1 MVYPCTCSV
10 SFVMSYALTIK
21 SVLQPLAVIRSIF
34 IPWRQAESLKM
45 LNWNLMRSLQSFQLE
60 DGHPAFFYFCSK
72 YTNHRYNKIMYNNW
86 VFSLHE
92 TYLKY
97 KLIILINVTYV
108 FPDEVDDKILESAKK
123 KKKKNPN

>member
-1 MVYPCTCSV
+1 
-10 SFVMSYALTIK
+10 
-21 SVLQPLAVIRSIF
+21 
-34 IPWRQAESLKM
+34 M

-97 KLIILINVTYV
+97 KLIILINVPYV